1 MGTEEASLARQR
13 LKKRGAE
20 EESASVPAVTALGGE
35 TSAGTEEVRPEK
47 QASKR
52 NTKDQSAIVPPV
64 TALGGETSART
75 AEVNG
80 SLRHA
85 GWW

>member
-35 TSAGTEEVRPEK
+35 TSARTAEVRPEK
-47 QASKR
+47 QESKR
-52 NTKDQSAIVPPV
+52 KAEDQSAGDGD
-64 TALGGETSART
+64 AGAKGDGSE
-75 AEVNG
+75 NG
-80 SLRHA
+80 AVRKRPRRN
-85 GWW
+85 